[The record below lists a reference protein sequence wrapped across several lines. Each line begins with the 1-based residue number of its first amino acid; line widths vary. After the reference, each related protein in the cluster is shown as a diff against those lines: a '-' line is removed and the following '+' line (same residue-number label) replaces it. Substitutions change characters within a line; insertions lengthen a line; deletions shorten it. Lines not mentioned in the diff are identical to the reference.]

1 MKKTMKWS
9 ILSLIVLCGCML
21 TYLYTRPVS
30 FEQLSVDVVLSVQGR
45 NDRFRV
51 PLVYQHSSLS
61 NVEIIGP
68 QNMQSDHVIDPGY
81 YVENSITEK
90 TSFFSRDSYVSMYMH
105 IIEPME
111 LHVSKISYKLNGK
124 SKTADI
130 GDVHIKTVDS
140 EPVEEVSAIMKDES
154 HTLMIRLKAPK
165 EGVITKAELINQD
178 CKAKI
183 TNLKK
188 ISNDE
193 YSYDIVYEV
202 DTDKKLISTVAYE
215 IEINGNKTIRYGK
228 ARMIFTTIGTAG
240 ADNVQIVSAF

>member
-1 MKKTMKWS
+1 MKKTMKWI
-9 ILSLIVLCGCML
+9 ILSLFVLCGCML
-21 TYLYTRPVS
+21 TYLYTRPVN
-30 FEQLSVDVVLSVQGR
+30 FEQLSIDIVLPLQGR
-45 NDRFRV
+45 NDRYCV
-51 PLVYQHSSLS
+51 PLRYQHSILS
-61 NVEIIGP
+61 DVEIIGP

-81 YVENSITEK
+81 YVENAITEK
-90 TSFFSRDSYVSMYMH
+90 ASFFSCDSYVSMYMH

-124 SKTADI
+124 SKTAEI

-140 EPVEEVSAIMKDES
+140 EPVEEVSAIMKDDS
-154 HTLMIRLKAPK
+154 HTLMIQLKAPK

-183 TNLKK
+183 TNLRK
-188 ISNDE
+188 ISDEE

-202 DTDKKLISTVAYE
+202 DPDKELISTVAYE
-215 IEINGNKTIRYGK
+215 IELNGNKTTRYGQ

-240 ADNVQIVSAF
+240 ADYVRTVTAY

>member
-1 MKKTMKWS
+1 MKKTMKWI

-21 TYLYTRPVS
+21 TYLYTRPVN
-30 FEQLSVDVVLSVQGR
+30 FEQLSVDVVLSLQGR
-45 NDRFRV
+45 NDRYRV
-51 PLVYQHSSLS
+51 PLWYQHSILS

-68 QNMQSDHVIDPGY
+68 KNVRSNHVVDPSY
-81 YVENSITEK
+81 YIEDAITEK
-90 TSFFSRDSYVSMYMH
+90 TTLFSYHSYTSMNMH

-111 LHVSKISYKLNGK
+111 LQVSQILYKLNGK

-130 GDVHIKTVDS
+130 GNVHIKTVDR
-140 EPVEEVSAIMKDES
+140 EPVEEVSAIMKDDS

-183 TNLKK
+183 TNLRKV
-188 ISNDE
+188 SDDE

-202 DTDKKLISTVAYE
+202 DPDKKLISTVAYE
-215 IEINGNKTIRYGK
+215 IDIDGNKTIRYGK
-228 ARMIFTTIGTAG
+228 ALMIFTTIGTAG
-240 ADNVQIVSAF
+240 ADNVQIVSAY